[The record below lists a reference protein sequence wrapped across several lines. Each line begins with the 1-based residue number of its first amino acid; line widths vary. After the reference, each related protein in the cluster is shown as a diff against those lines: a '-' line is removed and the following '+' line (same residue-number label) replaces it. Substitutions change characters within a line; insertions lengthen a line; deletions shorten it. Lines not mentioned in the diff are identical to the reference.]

1 MTTKKYEGT
10 KFNPL
15 TTVKTID
22 SLPVEEALQINI
34 NGAAFT
40 ISMRTPGEDENLVR
54 GLLHSEGIINDP
66 LFTPDMISEKENK
79 NSAISTVSVT
89 IPENKLG
96 NGYSNKR
103 TLLSV
108 SS

>member
-22 SLPVEEALQINI
+22 FLPVEEALQIKI

-40 ISMRTPGEDENLVR
+40 ISMRTPGEDENLVVDYYI
-54 GLLHSEGIINDP
+54 LEGIINDL
-66 LFTPDMISEKENK
+66 LFTPNLISRKR
-79 NSAISTVSVT
+79 
-89 IPENKLG
+89 KL
-96 NGYSNKR
+96 KQR
-103 TLLSV
+103 Q
-108 SS
+108 